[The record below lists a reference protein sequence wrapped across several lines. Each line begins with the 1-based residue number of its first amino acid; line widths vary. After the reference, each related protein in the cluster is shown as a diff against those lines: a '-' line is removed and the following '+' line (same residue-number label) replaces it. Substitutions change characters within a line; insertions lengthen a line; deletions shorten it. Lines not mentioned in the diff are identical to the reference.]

1 MLLRLLWP
9 EPTLWSAAVVAE
21 TVVLG
26 TITALAYVLWD
37 AAMRKGDLLFVA
49 ACSYF
54 TPLLSTL
61 VSCAYL
67 KVVPGYQLWAGCAAI
82 VIGSLVSWRSLS
94 DSETGR
100 R

>member
-1 MLLRLLWP
+1 
-9 EPTLWSAAVVAE
+9 
-21 TVVLG
+21 
-26 TITALAYVLWD
+26 
-37 AAMRKGDLLFVA
+37 MRNGDLLFVA

-67 KVVPGYQLWAGCAAI
+67 KVAPGYRLWVCCVVM

-94 DSETGR
+94 D
-100 R
+100 